1 MWCSAFPCC
10 SDLSPHNNTQGLGFS
25 QKLSFVATCHFFTFS
40 HPSKYYTTVH
50 SVPSMNVIEGD
61 LKYRFVEVFLRYF
74 CFCSSISKHLK
85 NLPRKQNLK
94 TSKAKKAVHETAW
107 WKAISPEIWDHY
119 STSTRQNFVAVLNT
133 ASLHFASVNIT
144 AGPRTRLL
152 ICQDSSEV
160 LYLSLGQ
167 RWLIIKYAA
176 PIRRSFTPF
185 TQSTELYDRSRKISF
200 IKSFQIFVLHLRLVD
215 HLRKNSSNSNKR
227 EN

>member
-25 QKLSFVATCHFFTFS
+25 QKLSFVATCHFF
-40 HPSKYYTTVH
+40 PSFKILYH
-50 SVPSMNVIEGD
+50 GALCPINERDWGWFQ
-61 LKYRFVEVFLRYF
+61 KYRFVEIFLRYF

-85 NLPRKQNLK
+85 IFPRKQNLK

-107 WKAISPEIWDHY
+107 WKAISPEVWDHY

-133 ASLHFASVNIT
+133 ASLHFALVNIT